1 MTWGAVA
8 NSETLEDLGRGSEA
22 DCGIMDVLGHGVE
35 ADSETMEDLGHGA
48 VQNSK
53 TLEDLGHG
61 SEVDCGTVE
70 QETTRTDPEDHGAI
84 AEPAGQEAMA
94 ENSTTSSAVQTGEK
108 IPTVEQMTT
117 SVHLVDKNE
126 DEKKL
131 FSMTKTRR

>member
-1 MTWGAVA
+1 
-8 NSETLEDLGRGSEA
+8 
-22 DCGIMDVLGHGVE
+22 MDVLGHGVE

-61 SEVDCGTVE
+61 SEANCETVE

-94 ENSTTSSAVQTGEK
+94 ENSTTSSTVQTGEK

-117 SVHLVDKNE
+117 SVNLVRQKWGW
-126 DEKKL
+126 KKKIY
-131 FSMTKTRR
+131 MTKTRRWWAKINIWL